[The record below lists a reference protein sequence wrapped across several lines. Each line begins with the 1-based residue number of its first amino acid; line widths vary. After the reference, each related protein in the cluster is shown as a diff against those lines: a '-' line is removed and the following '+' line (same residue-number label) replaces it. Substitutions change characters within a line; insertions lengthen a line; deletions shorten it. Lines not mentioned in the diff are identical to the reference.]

1 MSNNKVAGV
10 FAAVPTPYTADFG
23 PDIDLFLEHCNWV
36 LDSGCDGIN
45 VLGTTGEANSQS
57 LQARASIMR
66 AAADS
71 NLDRGGLMVGT
82 GTPSLHETIELTQLA
97 ASLGYDAALVLPPYY
112 YKPVTDDGLF
122 EFFSQVFRAVADS
135 ELGIYLYNFPQ
146 LTGMT
151 FSTELVERLIGAF
164 PRQLCGMKDSS
175 GDMPYTENMA
185 ATFAGSFDVFPGSE
199 APLPDSVEKGY
210 AGCISASVNA
220 TAVIAA
226 KVWQTRE
233 QVAAEDAAE
242 LRALRGAIQAVPIVA
257 GAKMLTARRTGRDEW
272 RRVLP
277 PLSELTTEQE
287 QSLADVAD
295 RLGFSGTPG
304 AVG

>member
-10 FAAVPTPYTADFG
+10 FAAVPTPFTANDE
-23 PDIDLFLEHCNWV
+23 PDLDLFLEHCNWV
-36 LDSGCDGIN
+36 IDSGCDGVN

-57 LQARASIMR
+57 LAARAKIMR
-66 AAADS
+66 AVAKSDC
-71 NLDRGGLMVGT
+71 DRAGLMVGT
-82 GTPSLHETIELTQLA
+82 GTPSLEETIELTQLA
-97 ASLGYDAALVLPPYY
+97 ASLGFDAALILPPYY

-122 EFFSQVFRAVADS
+122 DFFSRVITAVEDADI
-135 ELGIYLYNFPQ
+135 GIYLYNFPQ
-146 LTGMT
+146 LTGLT
-151 FSTELVERLIGAF
+151 FSTELVERLIGEF
-164 PRQLCGMKDSS
+164 PRQMRGMKDSS

-185 ATFAGSFDVFPGSE
+185 ASFAGSFDVFPGSE
-199 APLPDSVEKGY
+199 APLPDAVEKGY

-226 KVWQTRE
+226 KVWQMRE

-277 PLSELTTEQE
+277 PLTELSPEQE
-287 QSLADVAD
+287 QSLADVAE
-295 RLGFSGTPG
+295 RLGFSGAPG
-304 AVG
+304 EVE